1 MNEILDNE
9 TQALL
14 REEKLITDNEIAISM
29 GDKYVAENILTKTR
43 RVIHVPQ
50 RLIENRSNRRILKG

>member
-1 MNEILDNE
+1 MNDTLDNE

-14 REEKLITDNEIAISM
+14 REEKIITDNEVAISV
-29 GDKYVAENILTKTR
+29 GDKFIAENILTKTR

-50 RLIENRSNRRILKG
+50 RLLEGKTNRRVLRG